1 RTHSERMPRGQA
13 GRCQTPLRTVVL
25 EETVWTGC
33 LTPIWATWGFAAKTC
48 LVGRSLTPTW
58 PHGTPAAWG
67 FAPRRAA
74 LQLRILRARACR
86 RGLVGQLERGEP
98 PQGAEGAWWRA
109 RAECSGQVL
118 VDSEIGSQL
127 AVWASKAM
135 GDRYPNFECKRERL

>member
-98 PQGAEGAWWRA
+98 PQGAEGRSEERRVGKEGRA
-109 RAECSGQVL
+109 RRAEECTKK
-118 VDSEIGSQL
+118 
-127 AVWASKAM
+127 KATSVQ
-135 GDRYPNFECKRERL
+135 GYTTTAEN